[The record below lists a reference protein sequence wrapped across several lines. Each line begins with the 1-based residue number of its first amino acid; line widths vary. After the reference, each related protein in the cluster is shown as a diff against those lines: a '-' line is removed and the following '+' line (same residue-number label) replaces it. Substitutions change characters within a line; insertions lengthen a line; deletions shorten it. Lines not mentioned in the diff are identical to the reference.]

1 MSSLPFTF
9 VTLLVLAL
17 AVFAGWVYARSR
29 SSRPKS
35 EPEFR
40 LSAERFDTT
49 LGDLRDVREALRPL
63 AGVTAKKTSPA
74 RASRASPKISPRG
87 F

>member
-1 MSSLPFTF
+1 MSSLPSTF
-9 VTLLVLAL
+9 VALFLLAL

-35 EPEFR
+35 EPERR

-49 LGDLRDVREALRPL
+49 LGELRDMREALRPL
-63 AGVTAKKTSPA
+63 AGVTAKKTSPSQ
-74 RASRASPKISPRG
+74 RKT
-87 F
+87 

>member
-1 MSSLPFTF
+1 MSSLPSTF
-9 VTLLVLAL
+9 VALFLLAL

-35 EPEFR
+35 EPELR

-49 LGDLRDVREALRPL
+49 LGEFRDMREALRPL
-63 AGVTAKKTSPA
+63 AGVTAKKTSPSQ
-74 RASRASPKISPRG
+74 RKT
-87 F
+87 

>member
-1 MSSLPFTF
+1 MSSLPSTF
-9 VTLLVLAL
+9 VALLLLAL

-35 EPEFR
+35 EPELR

-63 AGVTAKKTSPA
+63 AGVTARKTSPLKRKSGVA
-74 RASRASPKISPRG
+74 ANQP
-87 F
+87 